1 MTDDMIDALT
11 TLCMRVE
18 RLTDVIEEMLA
29 ELGLHR

>member
-1 MTDDMIDALT
+1 MDDLTDALT

-18 RLTDVIEEMLA
+18 ELTAAVNEMLA